1 VSFSQLKKVLQAGKG
16 HFSPFFMLGDPDP
29 ETSFEICAAAVRAG
43 ASMLELGIPFSDPV
57 ADGPV
62 IQEAC
67 SRAMQSGTTVEVAF
81 EIMARLRQCTEI
93 PFNLLLYGNLIH
105 ARGIDEFIRRAR
117 EAGASSI
124 LVPDIPLEEGGT
136 LQEACSAGD
145 MGYVQLCG
153 PGASDDRVRELAA
166 GSSAFLYLVGHQGIT
181 GARDSIQR
189 ETIEMVKRVTAASP
203 VPVCVGFG
211 LKEPEHVRSILA
223 SGARIAIVGSAL
235 VEKIDAGKNED
246 PRAVVAA
253 IEEEVGRLAAAATV
267 VERN

>member
-1 VSFSQLKKVLQAGKG
+1 MSFSQLKKVLHAGDG

-67 SRAMQSGTTVEVAF
+67 SRAMQSGTTVGVAF
-81 EIMARLRQCTEI
+81 EIMARLGQHTEI

-105 ARGIDEFIRRAR
+105 ARGVDEFIAQAR
-117 EAGASSI
+117 DAGASSI
-124 LVPDIPLEEGGT
+124 LVPDIPLEEG
-136 LQEACSAGD
+136 LILREACSVGD
-145 MGYVQLCG
+145 MGCVQLCG

-181 GARDSIQR
+181 GARDSVQA
-189 ETIEMVKRVTAASP
+189 ETLEMVRRVATASP

-235 VEKIDAGKNED
+235 VAKIGEGKNED
-246 PRAVVAA
+246 VSAVIAT
-253 IEEEVGRLAAAATV
+253 IEYEVGRLAAAATV